1 MSHQN
6 NGNNLSK
13 LRILLWDIDGTLVLS
28 KVRGGYRHYF
38 EATMRQ
44 IFGSCG
50 ELEKVMPS
58 GMTDTQIMYEAL
70 KAFNFKPENILKK
83 REELLR
89 VFREE
94 MLKAIQAQKEG
105 YRILPGVEEI
115 LRATS
120 EKKETFANALLTG
133 NLSVAAEIKLRSVEL
148 WHYFADA
155 PNAFGEIS
163 CDRRDLAFHAAKLFK
178 EKYAFE
184 FSPQQFIIIGDTPN
198 DIATAKNFGAKVLA
212 VATGRNQPEDL
223 MKHQPDAVVEDL
235 SDTDKILSIL
245 QTI

>member
-6 NGNNLSK
+6 NNSKLSK

-38 EATMRQ
+38 EATMQQ

-70 KAFNFKPENILKK
+70 RAFNFKPENILEK
-83 REELLR
+83 REELLQ
-89 VFREE
+89 VFRNE
-94 MLKAIQAQKEG
+94 MLKAIQAKQEG
-105 YRILPGVEEI
+105 YSILPGVREI
-115 LRATS
+115 LQVTS
-120 EKKETFANALLTG
+120 EKKEVFANALLTG
-133 NLSVAAEIKLRSVEL
+133 NLSVAAEIKLRSVGL

-163 CDRRDLAFHAAKLFK
+163 CDRKDLAFHAAKLFK
-178 EKYAFE
+178 EKYSFK

-198 DIATAKNFGAKVLA
+198 DIETAKNFGAKVLA
-212 VATGRNQPEDL
+212 VATGRNQSYDL
-223 MKHQPDAVVEDL
+223 MKYHPDFVVEDL